1 MQGLSARVAGMM
13 RPWGP
18 EERISCLLRLGNAN
32 SKTGPVPGRQLLSP
46 VRRVRVGQAR
56 PCKSRG

>member
-1 MQGLSARVAGMM
+1 MQGLSARVT
-13 RPWGP
+13 GP